1 MALRPFLIA
10 ALAALLSLNMAPH
23 GYAGDKTQEAVRTAE
38 HLLSDAH
45 AALGAS
51 NRPALRAAINTAF
64 AFDVW
69 ERFLI
74 QNRQDAFAPAERQE
88 FRGLLPGFLAHLY
101 QDQFQRGLSAAPT
114 LGEARAV
121 RRDVLVSSQ
130 FPRSNGGELPVEW
143 RIREFPGRGSQ
154 VIDVMVA
161 GTSFLLLKRDEFTA
175 IIDQGGAEALLVH
188 MRERSF

>member
-1 MALRPFLIA
+1 MGLRTLLFAFLVALMG
-10 ALAALLSLNMAPH
+10 ALPAHA
-23 GYAGDKTQEAVRTAE
+23 DEKTQNAVRAAE
-38 HLLSDAH
+38 HLLTNAH
-45 AALGAS
+45 SALGAS
-51 NRPALRAAINTAF
+51 NHPALRDAITTAF

-74 QNRQDAFAPAERQE
+74 QNRQDAFAPAEKQE

-101 QDQFQRGLSAAPT
+101 SDQFQRGLSAAPT
-114 LGEARAV
+114 LGDARPV
-121 RRDVLVSSQ
+121 RRDVLVASR
-130 FPRSNGGELPVEW
+130 FPRTNGRELPVEW
-143 RIREFPGRGSQ
+143 RIREFPGRGPQ

-175 IIDQGGAEALLVH
+175 IIDQGGAQALLAH

>member
-1 MALRPFLIA
+1 MALRTMLIA
-10 ALAALLSLNMAPH
+10 ALVALTTALP
-23 GYAGDKTQEAVRTAE
+23 GYADEKTQNAVRTAE
-38 HLLSDAH
+38 HLLSNAH
-45 AALGAS
+45 AALGSA
-51 NRPALRAAINTAF
+51 NQPALREAINTAF

-74 QNRQDAFAPAERQE
+74 QNREDSFSSTEKKE
-88 FRGLLPGFLAHLY
+88 FRQLLPGFLAHLY

-114 LGEARAV
+114 LGEARQV
-121 RRDVLVSSQ
+121 RRDVLVASRFQ
-130 FPRSNGGELPVEW
+130 RSNGGELPVEW

-175 IIDQGGAEALLVH
+175 IIDQGGANALLVH
-188 MRERSF
+188 MRNNSI